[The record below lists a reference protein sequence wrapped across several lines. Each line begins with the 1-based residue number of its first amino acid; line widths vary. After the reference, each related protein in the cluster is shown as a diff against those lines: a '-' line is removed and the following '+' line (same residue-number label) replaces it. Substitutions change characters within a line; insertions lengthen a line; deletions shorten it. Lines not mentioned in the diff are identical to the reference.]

1 MVLLKGSQI
10 CTICVAI
17 SLFCVIS
24 FNVVAASDAG
34 DLFFALKKACSTC
47 SIEGITIA
55 DPSDRTTWHVDY
67 TQGFTPSGAQASTIA
82 ATIAAFNINALSGS
96 VTVTRMQA
104 IIALSRAGI
113 LASVQSWITSQGAE
127 TQLIWNNAPNFSR
140 NSTLLNAAATALGL
154 SSAQVDALFITAQ
167 SINP

>member
-1 MVLLKGSQI
+1 MKIIIALLMIASP
-10 CTICVAI
+10 
-17 SLFCVIS
+17 SLALAA
-24 FNVVAASDAG
+24 NASD
-34 DLFFALKKACSTC
+34 LYVALNAACPAC
-47 SIEGITIA
+47 QIEGVSIGSA
-55 DPSDRTTWHVDY
+55 VDKTTWHVGY
-67 TQGFTPSGAQASTIA
+67 SSGFTPSGPQASIIA